1 MNFLGIGKYDSLLK
15 LLDAYIVLFP
25 YINRSVL
32 VVYASMGV
40 VVSLY
45 LDPDTQYKVK
55 IAKVVCWSCVRMPD
69 TSDTQ

>member
-15 LLDAYIVLFP
+15 LLDAYLVLIP

-32 VVYASMGV
+32 VVHAIMGV
-40 VVSLY
+40 VVSLFIG
-45 LDPDTQYKVK
+45 LDTQYKVK